1 MKPMVSAQ
9 GIKLKPLLAVLASVY
24 TIQSLVSMFTLQG
37 LPAIMRHEGI
47 DTSQIGLF
55 YLAMLPW
62 VAKFLWSPWIER
74 QRKKGA
80 SLQNH
85 AIIIFGSQ
93 LVLIAILVALCV
105 IGTIENR
112 MTLFAGVL
120 VISLFSSFADI
131 ATDGLAIDQL
141 EAKRRYLGNVM
152 QVGGSYLG
160 AVFGGGLFIYAT
172 SLLDWQTALF
182 GLALLTLL
190 FSMPT
195 LCLFWNHGA
204 NQKSVPTAHTPSL
217 KAAFSNPEV
226 RIGLLLVTVSQ
237 LGTRGALSM
246 MMPFLVDSGIQL
258 ENLGLLVAGG
268 GVITGLIGVVLG
280 GWLIKKSLALN
291 VLLLM
296 MVFEVVFFSF
306 YLAYDLNIAEQ
317 GWLIA
322 GIFVVNGIIT
332 SAKFVALYTLMMG
345 FASGHQSGVNFSL
358 FQSMDMFIAIVMAI
372 ICGALIGAFG
382 YSVHFMLMI
391 AFSLVA
397 IFIIPV
403 LKPNEKANL
412 ISQT

>member
-1 MKPMVSAQ
+1 MVNAQ

-47 DTSQIGLF
+47 DTSQIGMF

-74 QRKKGA
+74 QRKKGTCFK
-80 SLQNH
+80 NH
-85 AIIIFGSQ
+85 AVIIFGSQ
-93 LVLIAILVALCV
+93 LVLIAILIALCI

-112 MTLFAGVL
+112 MTLFVGIFA
-120 VISLFSSFADI
+120 ISLFSSFADI
-131 ATDGLAIDQL
+131 ATDGMAIDQL

-190 FSMPT
+190 FSIPT
-195 LCLFWNHGA
+195 LSLFRNKSI
-204 NQKSVPTAHTPSL
+204 NQQSVLTARTPSL
-217 KAAFSNPEV
+217 KAAFSSPEV
-226 RIGLLLVTVSQ
+226 RIGLLLMTVSQ
-237 LGTRGALSM
+237 LGTRGGLSM

-258 ENLGLLVAGG
+258 ESLGLLVAGG

-280 GWLIKKSLALN
+280 GWLIKKSRALN

-296 MVFEVVFFSF
+296 IVFEVVAFSF
-306 YLAYDLNIAEQ
+306 YLAYDLNIAEL
-317 GWLIA
+317 GWSIA
-322 GIFVVNGIIT
+322 GIYVVNGVIT

-358 FQSMDMFIAIVMAI
+358 FQSMDMLIAIVMAI
-372 ICGALIGAFG
+372 VCGALIGSFG
-382 YSVHFMLMI
+382 YSAHFMLMI
-391 AFSLVA
+391 AFSLIA
-397 IFIIPV
+397 IFIIPL
-403 LKPNEKANL
+403 LKPNEKASL
-412 ISQT
+412 ASQI

>member
-195 LCLFWNHGA
+195 LCLFWNHGS
-204 NQKSVPTAHTPSL
+204 NQKSVPTARTPSL

>member
-204 NQKSVPTAHTPSL
+204 NQKSVPTARIPSL

-391 AFSLVA
+391 AFSLIA

-403 LKPNEKANL
+403 LKPNEKASL
-412 ISQT
+412 ISQI

>member
-1 MKPMVSAQ
+1 MVSAQ

-47 DTSQIGLF
+47 DTAQIGMF

-80 SLQNH
+80 CLKNH
-85 AIIIFGSQ
+85 VIIIFGSQ
-93 LVLIAILVALCV
+93 LVLIGILIALYI

-112 MTLFAGVL
+112 MTLFVGVFA
-120 VISLFSSFADI
+120 ISLFSSFADI

-195 LCLFWNHGA
+195 LCLLWNKSA
-204 NQKSVPTAHTPSL
+204 NQQSVPTAFTPSL
-217 KAAFSNPEV
+217 KAAFSSPEV

-237 LGTRGALSM
+237 LGTRGVLSM

-258 ENLGLLVAGG
+258 ESLGLLVAGG

-280 GWLIKKSLALN
+280 GWLIKKIPALN

-296 MVFEVVFFSF
+296 MVFEVAAFSF
-306 YLAYDLNIAEQ
+306 YLAYDLNIAEL

-322 GIFVVNGIIT
+322 GIYVVNGITT

-358 FQSMDMFIAIVMAI
+358 FQSMDMFIAIVMAVV
-372 ICGALIGAFG
+372 CGALIGAFG
-382 YSVHFMLMI
+382 YSAHFMLMI
-391 AFSLVA
+391 AFSFLA
-397 IFIIPV
+397 FFIIPI
-403 LKPNEKANL
+403 LKPHEKASL
-412 ISQT
+412 VSQP

>member
-204 NQKSVPTAHTPSL
+204 NQKSEPTARTPSL

-391 AFSLVA
+391 AFSLIA

-403 LKPNEKANL
+403 LKPNEKASL
-412 ISQT
+412 ISQI

>member
-9 GIKLKPLLAVLASVY
+9 GIKIKPLLAVLASVY

-172 SLLDWQTALF
+172 SLLDWQAALF

-204 NQKSVPTAHTPSL
+204 NQKSAPTAPTPSL

-258 ENLGLLVAGG
+258 ESLGLLVAGG

-322 GIFVVNGIIT
+322 GIFIVNGIIT

-372 ICGALIGAFG
+372 ICGTLIGAFG

-391 AFSLVA
+391 AFSLIA

-403 LKPNEKANL
+403 LKPNEKASL
-412 ISQT
+412 ISQI

>member
-141 EAKRRYLGNVM
+141 EAKRRYLANVM

-195 LCLFWNHGA
+195 LCLFWNHSA
-204 NQKSVPTAHTPSL
+204 NQKSVPTARTPSL

-280 GWLIKKSLALN
+280 GWLIKKSRALN

-372 ICGALIGAFG
+372 ICGTLIGAFG

-391 AFSLVA
+391 AFSLIA

-403 LKPNEKANL
+403 LKPNEKASL
-412 ISQT
+412 ISQI

>member
-1 MKPMVSAQ
+1 MKPMVSTQ
-9 GIKLKPLLAVLASVY
+9 RIKLKPLLAVLASVY

-47 DTSQIGLF
+47 GTSQIGLF

-93 LVLIAILVALCV
+93 LVLIAIFITLCI

-195 LCLFWNHGA
+195 LCLFWNHSS
-204 NQKSVPTAHTPSL
+204 NQKSVPTARTPSL

-237 LGTRGALSM
+237 LGTRGTLSM
-246 MMPFLVDSGIQL
+246 MMPFLVDSGIEL
-258 ENLGLLVAGG
+258 ESLGLLVAGG

-280 GWLIKKSLALN
+280 GWLIKKNRSLN

-296 MVFEVVFFSF
+296 IAFEVVFFSF
-306 YLAYDLNIAEQ
+306 YLTYDLNIAEQ

-345 FASGHQSGVNFSL
+345 FASGHQSGVDFSL

-391 AFSLVA
+391 AFSLIA

-403 LKPNEKANL
+403 LKPNEKASL
-412 ISQT
+412 ISQI

>member
-24 TIQSLVSMFTLQG
+24 TIQSLVSTFTLQG

-204 NQKSVPTAHTPSL
+204 NQKNVPTARTPSL

-258 ENLGLLVAGG
+258 ESLGLLVAGG

-322 GIFVVNGIIT
+322 GIFIVNGIIT

-372 ICGALIGAFG
+372 ICGTLIGAFG

-391 AFSLVA
+391 AFSLIA

-403 LKPNEKANL
+403 LKPNEKASL
-412 ISQT
+412 ISQI

>member
-62 VAKFLWSPWIER
+62 VAKFLWSPWIDR

-204 NQKSVPTAHTPSL
+204 NQKSVPTARTPSL

-280 GWLIKKSLALN
+280 GWLIKKSRSLN

-391 AFSLVA
+391 AFSLIA

-403 LKPNEKANL
+403 LKPNEKASL
-412 ISQT
+412 ISQI